1 MKTLIIEGFLT
12 LALAAAATQ
21 AAPRRA
27 WDHHIQSSGA
37 SVAAMVR
44 PYGLHAVAAANGRA
58 LQEPNGSRF
67 VNAAQVYAWSEGA
80 LYRLFTAPGL
90 VSDVEL
96 QPGENLVSVAAGDTA
111 RWVIGDTTSGA
122 GSGKRIHI
130 LVKPVASGLRTNL
143 VITTDRRVYLL
154 SAVSTSAQGM
164 VAVSWTY
171 PQDELLALKAAKE
184 AALAAAP
191 VAQDVAVDRLN
202 FNYRIEGDQAPWR
215 PVRAFDDGAQTFIE
229 FPLSIRTGEI
239 PPLFVIGSS
248 GRAELVNYRLSGRY
262 FVVDRL
268 FSVAELR
275 LGERRQLVIRI
286 VRTAAGPIG
295 KAG

>member
-1 MKTLIIEGFLT
+1 MKTLITEGFLT
-12 LALAAAATQ
+12 LALAAASTQ
-21 AAPRRA
+21 PAPRRA
-27 WDHHIQSSGA
+27 WDHYVQSPGA
-37 SVAAMVR
+37 SVAAMTR
-44 PYGLHAVAAANGRA
+44 PYGLHSVAAANDRA
-58 LQEPNGSRF
+58 LQEPSGSGF

-96 QPGENLVSVAAGDTA
+96 QSGENLVSVAAGDTA

-122 GSGKRIHI
+122 GAAKRTHI
-130 LVKPVASGLRTNL
+130 LVKPIASGLRTNL
-143 VITTDRRVYLL
+143 VITTDRRVYLV
-154 SAVSTSAQGM
+154 SVVSTSAQGM

-171 PQDELLALKAAKE
+171 PQDELLALKAAKD

-191 VAQDVAVDRLN
+191 VAQVVAVDRLN

-248 GRAELVNYRLSGRY
+248 GHAELVNYRLRGRY
-262 FVVDRL
+262 YVVDRL

-275 LGERRQLVIRI
+275 LGEKRQLIVRI
-286 VRTAAGPIG
+286 VRTGANRAAR
-295 KAG
+295 AG